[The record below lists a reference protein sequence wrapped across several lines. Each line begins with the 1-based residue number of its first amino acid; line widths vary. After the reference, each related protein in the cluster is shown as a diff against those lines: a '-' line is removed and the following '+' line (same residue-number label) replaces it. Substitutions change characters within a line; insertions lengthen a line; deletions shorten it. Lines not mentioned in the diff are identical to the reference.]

1 MKLHYHFLL
10 LALTAVT
17 STANARNYYVDASSG
32 CDSNPGLTP
41 ASAWKSLAR
50 ASRASLQPGD
60 SLLLARG
67 GWWEDR
73 LDITA
78 SGAPDSPI
86 VITAYGCGEKPRI
99 AAPDSAMWAVR
110 ILNSDYLTLSSI
122 DISNYGST
130 RLPGRTGVKVEN
142 RAHGTSRGITLTDL
156 DIHDVNGSLIKE
168 AGGGSGIFVECSPGR
183 EKKPSNF
190 DGLTIS
196 DCTVRRCE
204 RNAMIWSAPWSRK
217 EWYPSRN
224 VIVTRNLIEEVPG
237 DGIVPIGCD
246 GAVIEYNVM
255 RRSPSR
261 MPVAEA
267 AAGIWPWSCDNTVIR
282 FNEVSD
288 HHAMWDGQGFDSDY
302 NCRNTH
308 IEYNYS
314 HDNIGG
320 FLLVCNAGPGE
331 FDQSLSAGNDGSVI
345 RYNISVADGDR
356 TGLNRAG
363 QFFSPSIHM
372 SGPVTNTLIEK
383 NIIVATDKSDDNVM
397 RRILVSD
404 SWGGYADGTLFRN
417 NLFHAA
423 EPSGFEL
430 GKSTANTFESNHFSG
445 TFSPMPVDRKQQA
458 TSTEVPDH
466 TALLAR
472 QKIASG
478 KATVKY
484 PSPEAI
490 RKFFDGK

>member
-1 MKLHYHFLL
+1 MKLNNTILII
-10 LALTAVT
+10 ALFASSLSV
-17 STANARNYYVDASSG
+17 NARNYYVDSSAG
-32 CDSNPGLTP
+32 NDGNNGVTP
-41 ASAWKSLAR
+41 QTAWKSLAR
-50 ASRASLQPGD
+50 ASQTNLQPGD

-67 GWWEDR
+67 AWWEDR
-73 LDITA
+73 LDISA
-78 SGAPDSPI
+78 SGRSGQPI
-86 VITAYGCGEKPRI
+86 TITAYGQGEKPRI
-99 AAPDSAMWAVR
+99 GAPDSSMWAVR
-110 ILNSDYLTLSSI
+110 ILNSDYLTLSSL
-122 DISNYGST
+122 DITNHGSS
-130 RLPGRTGVKVEN
+130 RLAGRTGAKVEN
-142 RAHGTSRGITLTDL
+142 SGHGTSRSITLCDL
-156 DIHDVNGSLIKE
+156 DIHDVNGSLIKNE
-168 AGGGSGIFVECSPGR
+168 GGGSGILIECTSGPDR
-183 EKKPSNF
+183 VPSNF

-217 EWYPSRN
+217 DWFPSRN
-224 VIVTRNLIEEVPG
+224 VLVTRNLIEEVPG

-255 RRSPSR
+255 RRCSSR

-331 FDQSLSAGNDGSVI
+331 FDQSLSAGNDSSVI
-345 RYNISVADGDR
+345 RYNLSVADGDR
-356 TGLNRAG
+356 TGLNRIG
-363 QFFSPSIHM
+363 QYFSPSIHM
-372 SGPVTNTLIEK
+372 SGPVTNTLIER
-383 NIIVATDKSDDNVM
+383 NIILAPAKSDPNVM

-404 SWGGYADGTLFRN
+404 SWGGYAHLTLFRN
-417 NLFHAA
+417 NIFHAA
-423 EPSGFEL
+423 EPSGFDL
-430 GKSTANTFESNHFSG
+430 GKSTANSFEKNQFSG
-445 TFSPMPVDRKQQA
+445 SFSPMPSDSRPDISPADDIDCSKILTSQA
-458 TSTEVPDH
+458 
-466 TALLAR
+466 
-472 QKIASG
+472 IASG
-478 KATVKY
+478 KARVNY

-490 RKFFDGK
+490 RRIFDY